1 MPSETR
7 TPKTMRD
14 RRSRPNRSVPKG
26 WRGLGPWNT
35 WAASIAVGEN
45 GATSAAKSPTATMRR
60 SAAHAAMKSGL
71 RASERVGA
79 APVRG
84 SAASEAGIEN
94 RIEEIHDEVQDHE
107 GGREQ
112 RSEERRVG
120 KECRSRWSPYH

>member
-71 RASERVGA
+71 RASERVGG
-79 APVRG
+79 APGRG
-84 SAASEAGIEN
+84 AAASEAG
-94 RIEEIHDEVQDHE
+94 
-107 GGREQ
+107 G
-112 RSEERRVG
+112 EERLG
-120 KECRSRWSPYH
+120 EDHGEGPD

>member
-45 GATSAAKSPTATMRR
+45 GATSAAKSPAATMRR
-60 SAAHAAMKSGL
+60 SAAHAATKSGL

-84 SAASEAGIEN
+84 AAAAEGGVED
-94 RIEEIHDEVQDHE
+94 RIEGGHEADH
-107 GGREQ
+107 G
-112 RSEERRVG
+112 
-120 KECRSRWSPYH
+120 H

>member
-45 GATSAAKSPTATMRR
+45 GATSAAKRPPATMTR
-60 SAAHAAMKSGL
+60 SAAHAEMKSGL
-71 RASERVGA
+71 RASERVAA
-79 APVRG
+79 APVSG
-84 SAASEAGIEN
+84 TAASEAKIAE
-94 RIEEIHDEVQDHE
+94 RKEKSHDEGQDHA
-107 GGREQ
+107 GRRAQ
-112 RSEERRVG
+112 Q
-120 KECRSRWSPYH
+120 KH